1 MYISHTPSVWAFLV
15 CSPSPLFNS
24 PHCCISLCL
33 GIEPPQDEGP
43 PLSLMPDKAELCY
56 ICSWSHGYPLVGGL
70 VPRSSGGSGWLYY
83 CSSYEVANPFSSYS
97 PSPNSSIGVPCLVWW
112 LALSIS
118 ICIGLALTVLL
129 RGQIY
134 QGPVVHASS
143 ISWRR

>member
-1 MYISHTPSVWAFLV
+1 M

-97 PSPNSSIGVPCLVWW
+97 HCPYFSIGVPTFRPMFGCVHLHLYWSGYDI
-112 LALSIS
+112 LNSSAHHKIS
-118 ICIGLALTVLL
+118 CHIPSV
-129 RGQIY
+129 R
-134 QGPVVHASS
+134 S
-143 ISWRR
+143 